1 MDVFWYIYAVG
12 VVVALFLITD
22 EFKKWCLKNRIDP
35 NTATSDYNV
44 LLMIVIDSLGS
55 WISVGFWWFTRE
67 KD

>member
-1 MDVFWYIYAVG
+1 MNVFWYIYAVG
-12 VVVALFLITD
+12 VVVAMFLITD

-35 NTATSDYNV
+35 NTVTSDYNV

-55 WISVGFWWFTRE
+55 WISVWFWWFTRE

>member
-1 MDVFWYIYAVG
+1 MFWYIYAVG
-12 VVVALFLITD
+12 VVVAMFLITD

-35 NTATSDYNV
+35 NTVTSDYNV

-55 WISVGFWWFTRE
+55 WISVWFWWFTRE